1 MKLTLQRRFRGEKY
15 TIGTLSIDGVRFCD
29 TLEDADRDTNR
40 NGRFDGDEK
49 KTAGITAIPNGTYP
63 VIVNVSPRFGRELP
77 RLLNVPDFEGVLIH
91 RGNTPQDTAGCILVG
106 ENKAKGRVLNSTP
119 YEVEL
124 TRRIKEAIAAG
135 DTCTI
140 EIR

>member
-1 MKLTLQRRFRGEKY
+1 MKKLLALILALAMALALVACGSS
-15 TIGTLSIDGVRFCD
+15 GTTGSASSTGSAAASGS
-29 TLEDADRDTNR
+29 EEGGDASTNAT
-40 NGRFDGDEK
+40 DLK
-49 KTAGITAIPNGTYP
+49 I
-63 VIVNVSPRFGRELP
+63 
-77 RLLNVPDFEGVLIH
+77 
-91 RGNTPQDTAGCILVG
+91 GCILVG